1 MSLLPGD
8 LAKTEKWIMSLME
21 RKQIYIKKH
30 QQAQLKRLAQ
40 ARGVSEA
47 EVIRQAIDRE
57 VQEEPIKPMPTDH
70 DAWEEILRF
79 VEARKALEP
88 TGKPYKWNREDAY
101 EERMRKFDH
110 FGKPKE

>member
-1 MSLLPGD
+1 MEELTM
-8 LAKTEKWIMSLME
+8 ALMV

-40 ARGVSEA
+40 SRGVSEA

-57 VQEEPIKPMPTDH
+57 VQEEPVKPMPADH

-79 VEARKALEP
+79 VEARKASGA

-101 EERMRKFDH
+101 EEQMRKFDH
-110 FGKPKE
+110 FGKPNE